1 MGEEKIIPLY
11 SLEFLD
17 DSPIIKDRWTRK
29 KKKRKLLWISHM
41 HTGDTEVDEQHSG
54 CLRFRP
60 TCHPHR
66 DRSWW
71 RHLRGVSSVRDMA
84 GPLAEEMG
92 R

>member
-1 MGEEKIIPLY
+1 
-11 SLEFLD
+11 
-17 DSPIIKDRWTRK
+17 
-29 KKKRKLLWISHM
+29 M

-60 TCHPHR
+60 TCHPRR
-66 DRSWW
+66 DRGWW
-71 RHLRGVSSVRDMA
+71 RHLRGVNSFGDMA